1 MRYLKVNNNT
11 FLYIIIITSICFLIG
26 TFIVKY
32 FNLDEYY
39 KKLIIKFK
47 KMYNKEG
54 LENNEDD
61 EEDENEDEDEDED
74 EDESQTTGITKKP
87 SLEEIQSQVIH
98 IDKANALKKKH
109 KDAID
114 SVLKQVH
121 NGNNGNNENTN

>member
-11 FLYIIIITSICFLIG
+11 LLYIIIITSICFLIG

-54 LENNEDD
+54 LENNEYD
-61 EEDENEDEDEDED
+61 EKNEDENEDEYEDYD
-74 EDESQTTGITKKP
+74 DDESQTTGITKKP

-109 KDAID
+109 KEAID

-121 NGNNGNNENTN
+121 NGKNENTN